1 MIGLLGQSAGFG
13 RSSAVRTGAMLFA
26 GMILLVLNQPA
37 MASFVTRNVNVTLN
51 AANFESYNLD
61 VDNNGTTDF
70 TFSTGLF
77 LDPMNPIASIGY
89 DVVDFPFGTNNGVVI
104 DGSVSN
110 GFPTATRLVAGN
122 TVSAANT
129 FSTPAFDQ
137 GNLFFFTMLD
147 PPSGNFEGR
156 TGFLGLRFDS
166 PSGTVFGFAQITVNS
181 RTALVN
187 PLGLTIGT
195 VGYETVPGQPITIPV
210 PEPGSALAMLIGLCG
225 LAPAAWRYRRVL

>member
-1 MIGLLGQSAGFG
+1 MVRVLGTSAGFG
-13 RSSAVRTGAMLFA
+13 RSGAARIGTMFFA
-26 GMILLVLNQPA
+26 GMILLILNQPA

-51 AANFESYNLD
+51 AANFDSYNLD

-70 TFSTGLF
+70 KFTAALA
-77 LDPMNPIASIGY
+77 LDPDLSVGF
-89 DVVDFPFGTNNGVVI
+89 DVVDFPFGSNNGVVI

-110 GFPTATRLVAGN
+110 GFPTATRLAADN
-122 TVSAANT
+122 RVSAANT
-129 FSTPAFDQ
+129 FSSASFDQ
-137 GNLFFFTMLD
+137 GNLFFFTSFD

-156 TGFLGLRFDS
+156 MGFLGLRFDR
-166 PSGTVFGFAQITVNS
+166 PEGTVFGFAQITVNS

-195 VGYETVPGQPITIPV
+195 VGYETVPGQPVTIPV
-210 PEPGSALAMLIGLCG
+210 PEPGSMLAMLIGLCG

>member
-1 MIGLLGQSAGFG
+1 MISLVGQPAGFG
-13 RSSAVRTGAMLFA
+13 RRGAARIGAMLFA
-26 GMILLVLNQPA
+26 GMILLVLNQPV

-51 AANFESYNLD
+51 AGNIESYELD
-61 VDNNGTTDF
+61 VDNNGTPDF
-70 TFSTGLF
+70 KFTAALA
-77 LDPMNPIASIGY
+77 LDPNLSVGF
-89 DVVDFPFGTNNGVVI
+89 DVVDFPFGGNNGVVI

-110 GFPTATRLVAGN
+110 GFPTATRLAAGN
-122 TVSAANT
+122 TVSATNT
-129 FSTPAFDQ
+129 FSSASFDQ
-137 GNLFFFTMLD
+137 GNLFFFTSFD

-166 PSGTVFGFAQITVNS
+166 PSGTLFGFAQITVNS
-181 RTALVN
+181 LTAPVN

-195 VGYETVPGQPITIPV
+195 VGFESAPGQPITIPV